1 MSMKAVYL
9 SDRAE
14 NLGNRGNRRA
24 RSGVIRGMSHSSS
37 ASEAVS
43 DLFRDCYGRLVG
55 VVALAAGSRTDAE
68 DCVQEAFLK
77 AFDRWDHVSQLQSP
91 EVWVRTVALRLLSN
105 RRRKARN
112 GLKALLRHR
121 PPHGEP
127 APEADHVDLA
137 RALGRMPVGQRQ
149 VVVMHY
155 LLDLGVDEIARE
167 LRIAAGTVKSRLS
180 RARTVLGPLLREE
193 SFHV

>member
-1 MSMKAVYL
+1 
-9 SDRAE
+9 
-14 NLGNRGNRRA
+14 
-24 RSGVIRGMSHSSS
+24 MSHSST
-37 ASEAVS
+37 ASNAVA
-43 DLFRDCYGRLVG
+43 DLFRDCYARLVG
-55 VVALAAGSRTDAE
+55 TVALAADSRADAE

-77 AFDRWDHVSQLQSP
+77 AFDRWDHVSQLESP

-105 RRRKARN
+105 RRRNARN
-112 GLKALLRHR
+112 GLKVLLRHG
-121 PPHGEP
+121 PPTVEP
-127 APEADHVDLA
+127 APEPDHVDIA
-137 RALGRMPVGQRQ
+137 RALQRMPVGQRQ

-155 LLDLGVDEIARE
+155 LLGLGTDEIAQE

>member
-1 MSMKAVYL
+1 
-9 SDRAE
+9 
-14 NLGNRGNRRA
+14 
-24 RSGVIRGMSHSSS
+24 MSHSSAAS
-37 ASEAVS
+37 AAVS
-43 DLFRDCYGRLVG
+43 DLFRDCYAGLVG

-91 EVWVRTVALRLLSN
+91 EAWVRTVALRLLSN

-112 GLKALLRHR
+112 GLKALLRHG
-121 PPHGEP
+121 PPNTER
-127 APEADHVDLA
+127 APEVDHVDLA
-137 RALGRMPVGQRQ
+137 RALQQMPIGQRQ

-155 LLDLGVDEIARE
+155 LLGLSVVEIAQE
-167 LRIAAGTVKSRLS
+167 LRIAPGTVKSRLS
-180 RARTVLGPLLREE
+180 RARTVLGPLLQEE